1 MAHPPPP
8 ASGDAEGLYRLGRS
22 YYHGLGGVVCDY
34 EQALLWYGKAAALG
48 HGGALWRLGY
58 MHEHGVGSSGKNLV
72 QALALYGQ
80 AHARGTECASDIARV
95 DAELGADPALRTT
108 AVVAVA
114 KAADELRAKEKALMA
129 MEWARVQQVDTAQ
142 KRREAEQQRR
152 DEELQRRDA
161 TQKLKE
167 VALQR
172 LEKALQRLETTLRQ
186 REDALK
192 REREPS
198 DTVAPTG
205 DKPSDVVLV
214 KPSDVVPVK
223 PGDVVPAKPSGVL
236 TVKPSD
242 VVTVKPGD
250 GFPAKP
256 SGVLTVKPSDVVT
269 VKPSD
274 VLTVKPSDVVTV
286 KPSDVVTVVPNDV
299 VTLKPSDVFK
309 VAKPVHP
316 EVVKPNDED
325 TAARRAVAAARRAQ
339 ILAERRTDGRG
350 YASKRDAIAASWAQS
365 AVDLFRCQPC
375 ASPIAPGQSVLLDKC
390 LHSICRACLPHVLRP
405 ADKTVRCPVCK
416 VVSAVV
422 PDAPAQHPFIDGDAA
437 VSAEAARRDC
447 GMCLNDPEDE
457 RLPATNVCS
466 TCAPPKWLC
475 DPHTSLH
482 RARQPAHTIAPPP
495 DGIAALRCATH
506 DKPIEAYCN
515 ACHVLICLACFTSA
529 HPVATHSVRLL
540 TDMAFVESVRA
551 RLVDAAMSARIVA
564 DALLADATD
573 ATVAVAEVDERDTAI
588 RAEVDRDID
597 TLIGLLERRRTVMH
611 ARCLTHSLTERE
623 LLQQTREESEYH
635 WRIITSAADLAEQ
648 LAARSRLGERATAV
662 MLQLAE
668 AATSRI
674 AAASGLEPPGVPA
687 PAILRFV
694 VSESLSQQLLELGQI
709 VQD

>member
-242 VVTVKPGD
+242 VVTVKP
-250 GFPAKP
+250 
-256 SGVLTVKPSDVVT
+256 
-269 VKPSD
+269 
-274 VLTVKPSDVVTV
+274 
-286 KPSDVVTVVPNDV
+286 SDVVTVVPNDV

-416 VVSAVV
+416 VVSAVA

-482 RARQPAHTIAPPP
+482 RARQPAHAIAPPP

-564 DALLADATD
+564 DTLLADATD

-588 RAEVDRDID
+588 RAEVDRAID

-635 WRIITSAADLAEQ
+635 WRIITSAAVLAEQ